1 MKMMKK
7 KYILAFFMLCTAG
20 SSYSQTLSQAKNWF
34 LEGKFAEA
42 KPVFKKL
49 VKQSPSNAS
58 YNFWYGACCYETG
71 EKAEAQP
78 YLEKS
83 AARKVINAYLYLGK
97 LYYDLYRF
105 DEAIENI
112 ENHIYWLEQKKKD
125 TVEAEK
131 ELDRCRRAARM
142 LRGTENIVVIDS
154 FVVDKQNFL
163 SAYKLSKESGDI
175 SMNAD
180 TQATE
185 FTNEMEDKKIITQI
199 EGDGR
204 TYLASQIRMIN
215 QWSKPEPI
223 QSLNESGQ
231 NLNYPFM
238 ASDGI
243 TLYYA
248 AEGEESM
255 GGYDIFVTRYDS
267 EDNTYLKPDNIGM
280 PFNSPYNDYMY
291 VLDDFNNLGWF
302 ASDRYQPEGK
312 VCVYVFT
319 PNTSKTVYDYETTD
333 MEKIIDAATLK
344 RIQDTWNNEE
354 TLRTGRQ
361 QLAKVLYANEQ
372 TKQKSGAAFVI
383 DDHIIYYTPSDF
395 VSKEAGKLYQVF
407 QQKQKDLEAME
418 ESLSKLRNTYY
429 QSNGNSKNSL
439 TPQIL
444 DQEKRIKE
452 LRSEIEELI
461 ISIRNTELKH
471 RN

>member
-1 MKMMKK
+1 MMKK
-7 KYILAFFMLCTAG
+7 KYILAFFMLCTTG
-20 SSYSQTLSQAKNWF
+20 SSYSQTLSQAKSWF

-71 EKAEAQP
+71 EKTEAQP

-83 AARKVINAYLYLGK
+83 AARKVINAYLYLGR

-105 DEAIENI
+105 DEAVENI

-125 TVEAEK
+125 TTEAEK

-142 LRGTENIVVIDS
+142 LRGTENIVVVDS
-154 FVVDKQNFL
+154 FVVDKKDFL
-163 SAYKLSKESGDI
+163 SAYKLSKESGNI
-175 SMNAD
+175 SVNAD
-180 TQATE
+180 TQGTE
-185 FTNEMEDKKIITQI
+185 FTNEMGDKKIVTQT
-199 EGDGR
+199 EESGH

-215 QWSKPEPI
+215 QWSKPEAI
-223 QSLNESGQ
+223 QPLNENGQ

-291 VLDDFNNLGWF
+291 VLDDFNDLGWF

-312 VCVYVFT
+312 VCVYVFI

-333 MEKIIDAATLK
+333 MEKIVGAATLK
-344 RIQDTWNNEE
+344 SIRDTWNNEE
-354 TLRTGRQ
+354 KLRTGRQ
-361 QLAKVLYANEQ
+361 KLAKVLYANEQ
-372 TKQKSGAAFVI
+372 TQQKSGSAFVI
-383 DDHIIYYTPSDF
+383 NDHIIYYTPSDF
-395 VSKEAGKLYQVF
+395 VSKEAGKLYQLF

-418 ESLSKLRNTYY
+418 VSLNKLRDTYC
-429 QSNGNSKNSL
+429 QSNKNGKNSL

-444 DQEKRIKE
+444 DQEKRVKE
-452 LRSEIEELI
+452 LRSEIEELV
-461 ISIRNTELKH
+461 ISIRNTELKN

>member
-1 MKMMKK
+1 MMKK
-7 KYILAFFMLCTAG
+7 KYILAFLTLCAAG
-20 SSYSQTLSQAKNWF
+20 SAYSQTLSQAKNWF

-42 KPVFKKL
+42 KPVFRKL

-78 YLEKS
+78 YLERS

-125 TVEAEK
+125 TTEAEK

-154 FVVDKQNFL
+154 FVVDKQDFL
-163 SAYKLSKESGDI
+163 SAYKLSKESGEI
-175 SMNAD
+175 NVNAD
-180 TQATE
+180 GKG
-185 FTNEMEDKKIITQI
+185 FGYTNELGDKKIGTQTDA
-199 EGDGR
+199 EGQ
-204 TYLASQIRMIN
+204 TYLVSQIQMIN

-223 QSLNESGQ
+223 QSLNENGH

-238 ASDGI
+238 APDGI

-302 ASDRYQPEGK
+302 ASDRFQPEGK
-312 VCVYVFT
+312 VCVYVFI
-319 PNTSKTVYDYETTD
+319 PNPSKTVYDYENTD
-333 MEKIIDAATLK
+333 ATKIIGAATL
-344 RIQDTWNNEE
+344 RSIRETWSNDDK
-354 TLRTGRQ
+354 LRTGRQ
-361 QLAKVLYANEQ
+361 QLAKVLYTNEQ
-372 TKQKSGAAFVI
+372 TKQKSGSAFII
-383 DDHIIYYTPSDF
+383 DDHIIYHTPSDF
-395 VSKEAGKLYQVF
+395 TSKEAGKLFQIL
-407 QQKQKDLEAME
+407 QQKQKDLEGME
-418 ESLSKLRNTYY
+418 INLNTLRNTYH
-429 QSNGNSKNSL
+429 QSNQNAKNNL

-444 DQEKRIKE
+444 DQEKRVKE
-452 LRSEIEELI
+452 LRTEIKTLTV
-461 ISIRNTELKH
+461 SIRNMELK
-471 RN
+471 NKN